1 MQNVILGATLDLEK
15 EYEQSQAELLADFE
29 KRKKVFFAVL

>member
-1 MQNVILGATLDLEK
+1 MDLEK

-29 KRKKVFFAVL
+29 KRKKVTLTLLDFPNVI